1 MRRRRLA
8 LALGVVAIAA
18 GGALLARFVFDRL
31 VYEPVP
37 PPPPPPVGG
46 GEVPA
51 PAQPGAVQVLA
62 VRGPVER
69 STRSG
74 GWAPVASGDQLGAE
88 DSVRTSPSS
97 TAELGVGERSRI
109 TVAGATQIT
118 VREVTSAV
126 DQFRLARGRIAVDYG
141 EGRERRLRV
150 EDESGRAVEATE
162 ARFGLLATGTML
174 AVATEAGSVTL
185 RARGAAVAVG
195 AGEQAAARGDRPP
208 SPAEPIPT
216 ALLLR
221 LASAAADLGAEE
233 CASLSAVVSLASS
246 VEVNGK
252 PVVPGDDGRFAVR
265 VRRRRGQPTVLVTV
279 VDALGRNA
287 ERTVPCRAQEPH
299 VKDLW
304 VRWKR

>member
-1 MRRRRLA
+1 MRRGG

-37 PPPPPPVGG
+37 PAPPAQEE
-46 GEVPA
+46 EVPA
-51 PAQPGAVQVLA
+51 PARATAVQVLA
-62 VRGPVER
+62 VQGTVER

-74 GWAPVASGDQLGAE
+74 SWTPVAIGDPLGAQE
-88 DSVRTSPSS
+88 SIRTGPSS

-109 TVAGATQIT
+109 TVTGATHIT

-126 DQFRLARGRIAVDYG
+126 DQFRLARGRIAVVYG

-150 EDESGRAVEATE
+150 EDESGREVEATE

-174 AVATEAGSVTL
+174 AVATETGSVTL
-185 RARGAAVAVG
+185 RARGAAVSVG
-195 AGEQAAARGDRPP
+195 AGKQAAARGEGPP
-208 SPAEPIPT
+208 SSAEPIPA

-221 LASAAADLGAEE
+221 LASAAAGPGAEE
-233 CASLSAVVSLASS
+233 CASLSGVVSLASS
-246 VEVNGK
+246 VEVDGR
-252 PVVPGDDGRFAVR
+252 PVVPSDDGRFAVR
-265 VRRRRGQPTVLVTV
+265 VRRRRGQPTVVVTV
-279 VDALGRNA
+279 VDALGRKA

-304 VRWKR
+304 VRWKH